1 MVPDIKYFGVNSM
14 NELMLL
20 VKNALAEKSEQIQF
34 LAMPEAVR
42 YLGKTVQYVGE
53 TNVSFVR
60 GHFYYSNGTRWS
72 EVNMA
77 PDVQSQIEI
86 LNSLPTWA
94 TADPTVLYIIKDT
107 STRSMAL
114 YLKNPNVADGWY
126 TIESGGAFAIV
137 SVLPQWG
144 DADANTIYFK
154 ADGNTLTGY
163 IKKTGVM
170 GAWYTLGG
178 GSSEIVI
185 DTVLSP
191 SSTNPVQ
198 NKVIYSALQ
207 DIIAQVSSIYHYKGS
222 CETAELPVSGNQV
235 GDVWNLEDAGIYGP
249 IGTNVA
255 WDGGEWDALGGDQ
268 VPDPVPTQGSEH
280 SVQSGGVY
288 DALEAKEDVAN
299 KVTELDASST
309 DDQYPSAKAVYD
321 ALEDLEP
328 IPPGFVQNV
337 DTTMQPVEDGKMMR
351 IGKTAFDALPSR
363 DPDTFYYVPEEHDLL
378 DAKPTCQDVNGDN
391 VTGQKIVEL
400 TQTQYD
406 NLPTKDPDTYY
417 VIKDAS
423 TDARL
428 VTRKPAWSQA
438 VAVTVAQ
445 LQAGYT
451 APADGI
457 IVGYIHTATASSLK
471 AISVNGVAVAVA
483 YGTSADINIGQF
495 QVQINA
501 EDVVTYPAGTVN
513 SASINFVPFEDSI
526 VGDPVTITPE
536 LIRNMN
542 MPDLTHLENISAAQI
557 NAGYTVQHRG
567 LFVFTGYNDTSSGVR
582 IKINGVDVAI
592 LYGVASSGPR
602 CGYVQMPVKPGD
614 IIKSEHVSSDAL
626 LCYIAPYLAQ

>member
-185 DTVLSP
+185 DTMLSP

-198 NKVIYSALQ
+198 NKVI
-207 DIIAQVSSIYHYKGS
+207 
-222 CETAELPVSGNQV
+222 
-235 GDVWNLEDAGIYGP
+235 
-249 IGTNVA
+249 
-255 WDGGEWDALGGDQ
+255 
-268 VPDPVPTQGSEH
+268 
-280 SVQSGGVY
+280 
-288 DALEAKEDVAN
+288 
-299 KVTELDASST
+299 
-309 DDQYPSAKAVYD
+309 
-321 ALEDLEP
+321 
-328 IPPGFVQNV
+328 
-337 DTTMQPVEDGKMMR
+337 
-351 IGKTAFDALPSR
+351 
-363 DPDTFYYVPEEHDLL
+363 
-378 DAKPTCQDVNGDN
+378 
-391 VTGQKIVEL
+391 
-400 TQTQYD
+400 
-406 NLPTKDPDTYY
+406 
-417 VIKDAS
+417 
-423 TDARL
+423 
-428 VTRKPAWSQA
+428 
-438 VAVTVAQ
+438 
-445 LQAGYT
+445 
-451 APADGI
+451 
-457 IVGYIHTATASSLK
+457 
-471 AISVNGVAVAVA
+471 
-483 YGTSADINIGQF
+483 
-495 QVQINA
+495 
-501 EDVVTYPAGTVN
+501 
-513 SASINFVPFEDSI
+513 
-526 VGDPVTITPE
+526 
-536 LIRNMN
+536 
-542 MPDLTHLENISAAQI
+542 
-557 NAGYTVQHRG
+557 
-567 LFVFTGYNDTSSGVR
+567 
-582 IKINGVDVAI
+582 
-592 LYGVASSGPR
+592 
-602 CGYVQMPVKPGD
+602 
-614 IIKSEHVSSDAL
+614 
-626 LCYIAPYLAQ
+626 

>member
-1 MVPDIKYFGVNSM
+1 MVHDIKYFGVNSM

-34 LAMPEAVR
+34 LVMPEAVR
-42 YLGKTVQYVGE
+42 YLGKTVQYTGE

-60 GHFYYSNGTRWS
+60 GHFYYSNGTRWT

-86 LNSLPTWA
+86 LSVLPSWA
-94 TADPTVLYIIKDT
+94 TADPTILYIVKDS

-163 IKKTGVM
+163 IKKAGTI

-185 DTVLSP
+185 DTMLSP

-198 NKVIYSALQ
+198 NKVVYAAIQ
-207 DIIAQVSSIYHYKGS
+207 DVLAQVSSIYHYKGS
-222 CETAELPVSGNQV
+222 CETANLPVSGNQV

-249 IGTNVA
+249 VGTNVA
-255 WDGGEWDALGGDQ
+255 WDGTEWDALGGDQ
-268 VPDPVPTQGSEH
+268 VPDPVPTQGSDH
-280 SVQSGGVY
+280 SVQSGGVFT
-288 DALEAKEDVAN
+288 ALEGKEDVTN
-299 KVTELDASST
+299 KVTEIDGSST

-328 IPPGFVQNV
+328 IPPGFIQNV
-337 DTTMQPVEDGKMMR
+337 DTTMQPVEDGKAMR
-351 IGKTAFDALPSR
+351 INKNTFDALPSR

-378 DAKPTCQDVNGDN
+378 DAKPTCQDANGDN

-406 NLPTKDPDTYY
+406 NLATKDPDTYY
-417 VIKDAS
+417 VIKDETTGDGGLKQYIRNQNVLSEPEAFSIGS
-423 TDARL
+423 TAQYDGFLYFCCSNVSGSNAYYYVRI
-428 VTRKPAWSQA
+428 TTAA
-438 VAVTVAQ
+438 GNTVDMDSNPSP
-445 LQAGYT
+445 Y
-451 APADGI
+451 
-457 IVGYIHTATASSLK
+457 
-471 AISVNGVAVAVA
+471 N
-483 YGTSADINIGQF
+483 
-495 QVQINA
+495 
-501 EDVVTYPAGTVN
+501 
-513 SASINFVPFEDSI
+513 DSI
-526 VGDPVTITPE
+526 SLPVKKGDTVT
-536 LIRNMN
+536 LR
-542 MPDLTHLENISAAQI
+542 D
-557 NAGYTVQHRG
+557 
-567 LFVFTGYNDTSSGVR
+567 SSGVSVE
-582 IKINGVDVAI
+582 IKARWYKLRD
-592 LYGVASSGPR
+592 Y
-602 CGYVQMPVKPGD
+602 
-614 IIKSEHVSSDAL
+614 SDRT
-626 LCYIAPYLAQ
+626 